1 MMMVH
6 SKRWSMHAVSVA
18 VMLLSSGCIST
29 QQTARPQQASVPGA
43 AATTPGNKHDVTSP
57 GNAALAQSLYEA
69 ARDQIAL
76 QQWVLA
82 MQGLDKALTVDPSH
96 VESLNARASL
106 RAQFGD
112 LSGALTDLQ
121 AAIGIDPSRAHLHF
135 NLGLVHQLRAD
146 QPAARQAFE
155 RTLNLKPS
163 HERARLA
170 LASGAVTAQAVAP
183 QAPSPLV
190 NPGRTGTLAAGA
202 SQPGNAP
209 VADVSVAPTH
219 DSLIKVT
226 SADEASK
233 SKDPDRVRVE
243 NQPTAQSPAR
253 SDIVVVQTSPAR
265 QARTDAQDSS
275 TESDRVEVRIAIANG
290 NGVAGLARAL
300 KAQLAEVGP
309 YLTTTRNWVNFEQR
323 ETRVFHRPGF
333 ELVANK
339 VSQALPVEAPTAV
352 LSPAAMGGRDV
363 LVVLGQ
369 DIKSLSGARNKG
381 AESLATLPAAVPAL
395 VSSRSVQKESTDVSK
410 L

>member
-1 MMMVH
+1 
-6 SKRWSMHAVSVA
+6 
-18 VMLLSSGCIST
+18 
-29 QQTARPQQASVPGA
+29 
-43 AATTPGNKHDVTSP
+43 
-57 GNAALAQSLYEA
+57 
-69 ARDQIAL
+69 
-76 QQWVLA
+76 
-82 MQGLDKALTVDPSH
+82 
-96 VESLNARASL
+96 
-106 RAQFGD
+106 
-112 LSGALTDLQ
+112 
-121 AAIGIDPSRAHLHF
+121 
-135 NLGLVHQLRAD
+135 
-146 QPAARQAFE
+146 
-155 RTLNLKPS
+155 
-163 HERARLA
+163 
-170 LASGAVTAQAVAP
+170 
-183 QAPSPLV
+183 
-190 NPGRTGTLAAGA
+190 
-202 SQPGNAP
+202 

-219 DSLIKVT
+219 DSLIKVA

-275 TESDRVEVRIAIANG
+275 SESDRVEARIAIANG

-381 AESLATLPAAVPAL
+381 AESLATLPAAVPSL